1 MVHRKQSRCA
11 YLDIETTG
19 LSPDDGDLT
28 VIGLFLEGKEE
39 KRIVQLFD
47 EEISAARLRQS
58 LKGVER
64 LYTYNG
70 ERFDLPFIKAK
81 LGVDLPR
88 YCQHRDL
95 MYECWQRNL
104 YGGLKEVER
113 KLRIGRALAGVDGRM
128 AVELWLQYKLY
139 GDRKS
144 LATLLEYNRED
155 VMNLKV
161 LRQKLKV

>member
-1 MVHRKQSRCA
+1 MHSPEIKSCA

-19 LSPDDGDLT
+19 LSPDNGDLT

-47 EEISAARLRQS
+47 EDISANKLRQS
-58 LKGVER
+58 LKGIER

-88 YCQHRDL
+88 SCQHRDL
-95 MYECWQRNL
+95 MYDCWGRNL

-113 KLRIGRALAGVDGRM
+113 KLGIARLSVGIDGRA
-128 AVELWLQYKLY
+128 AVELWFRYKDF
-139 GDRKS
+139 GDRRS
-144 LATLLEYNRED
+144 LARLLEYNKED
-155 VMNLKV
+155 VCNLKL
-161 LRQKLKV
+161 LRDKLGL